1 MPSRARSHFAPSRG
15 ARSALQEKAAP
26 GHASASP
33 APGGPRAAPKLGG
46 FGLEERRRD
55 FAPQLGSV
63 RAGEG
68 TARAGRRGKAASRAH
83 SPPLGEEGGA
93 ERSLPPS
100 SPTPRPVSE
109 GAQPVPGSRG
119 EERGGSLS
127 ASTYRGY
134 PAPEVGR

>member
-26 GHASASP
+26 GHASACP

-46 FGLEERRRD
+46 FGLEKRRD

-68 TARAGRRGKAASRAH
+68 TARAGRRGKAASQAH
-83 SPPLGEEGGA
+83 SPRLGEEGGA
-93 ERSLPPS
+93 
-100 SPTPRPVSE
+100 
-109 GAQPVPGSRG
+109 
-119 EERGGSLS
+119 
-127 ASTYRGY
+127 
-134 PAPEVGR
+134 